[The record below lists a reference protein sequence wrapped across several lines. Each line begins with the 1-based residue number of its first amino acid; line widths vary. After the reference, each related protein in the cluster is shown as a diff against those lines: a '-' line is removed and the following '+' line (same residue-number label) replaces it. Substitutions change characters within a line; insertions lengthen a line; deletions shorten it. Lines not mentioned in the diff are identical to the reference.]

1 MRSNAPHRHNPQPH
15 HEQGATV
22 RIDYLRYF
30 KRLAEVGNYTKASQD
45 LFIAQP
51 TLSLAIKRMEEQ
63 LGFPLFDRTKNG
75 IRLTESGQVFYEFA
89 SRCIDD
95 YETGVRLAQEKQGQI
110 STNLRLGT
118 IYAMQGKFFSRAL
131 DDFGRQ
137 CAPDLKITLKQGF
150 SRELIPMLKRGDID
164 VAFCSKIEGTT
175 GLVFNECWSQ
185 PLVIGVN
192 KSPLA
197 RRKGIS
203 LRELKDKEIL
213 TYVPQSPPSPE
224 IEKVVEEYGLHVYQ
238 GYDDEVALSSLV
250 SRNEESI
257 ALFCYSFLVNAFED
271 VACIPVWDVP
281 VDFHKTYVVSRNE
294 SHPQIVSDF
303 IAFMS
308 EYHFPN
314 ILDEK
319 E

>member
-1 MRSNAPHRHNPQPH
+1 M
-15 HEQGATV
+15 

-150 SRELIPMLKRGDID
+150 TRELIPMLKRGDID

-175 GLVFNECWSQ
+175 GL
-185 PLVIGVN
+185 
-192 KSPLA
+192 
-197 RRKGIS
+197 
-203 LRELKDKEIL
+203 IL